1 MAIGALVVV
10 RQGAVKRVLPGCEF
24 CRKIITS
31 MGRIR
36 IVVAAVAL
44 RPILVPRA
52 GFVRHRVILARFFTD
67 PKDRRY
73 DLALPWETL
82 PRFWGRRLEM
92 SRRECNGIGI

>member
-24 CRKIITS
+24 CRKIITP

-44 RPILVPRA
+44 RPILVPRT
-52 GFVRHRVILARFFTD
+52 GFVRHGIVLAWFFTD
-67 PKDRRY
+67 PKHRRY
-73 DLALPWETL
+73 DLALPRETL

-92 SRRECNGIGI
+92 SGRECD